1 MGKQLY
7 GLLALVG
14 MVVWEV
20 VRVEII
26 ETNLLFCQAADF
38 EAGVER
44 ACDGG
49 AGVEVGALPDWIC

>member
-1 MGKQLY
+1 M
-7 GLLALVG
+7 
-14 MVVWEV
+14 E
-20 VRVEII
+20 VRVEVVDAD
-26 ETNLLFCQAADF
+26 LLFCQAAYL